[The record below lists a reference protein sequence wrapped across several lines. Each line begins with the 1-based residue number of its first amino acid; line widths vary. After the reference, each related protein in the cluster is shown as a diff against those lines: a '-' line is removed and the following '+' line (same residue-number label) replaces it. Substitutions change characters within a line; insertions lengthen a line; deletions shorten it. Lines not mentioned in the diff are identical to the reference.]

1 MVRYNTSKKSKT
13 HTNQVASVCRD
24 EWSKGKTEIWTGERL
39 VIPSVPP
46 SYLNGCDIIEI
57 SYVLEVASSR
67 SFICAHI
74 YIYFFLIIEDGF
86 RLDTTIQYK
95 GRIHSV
101 QPLQVIIGMTSYRFQ
116 LKVHPSGP
124 AFTLPVKM
132 EVVIGTKPLKTSLNN
147 FVYSGSGLS
156 LNSPS
161 LQTNERKNPRKIR
174 SWSSSSITFY
184 TEKKNPNVD
193 NFCII
198 CLLCIYIY
206 FLIYYNIK

>member
-57 SYVLEVASSR
+57 SYVLEVTSSE
-67 SFICAHI
+67 SFIYAH
-74 YIYFFLIIEDGF
+74 FF
-86 RLDTTIQYK
+86 RLEY
-95 GRIHSV
+95 SV
-101 QPLQVIIGMTSYRFQ
+101 QLLQVIIGMTSYRFQ

-206 FLIYYNIK
+206 IYILIYYNIK